1 MVIFIMLLLTGC
13 AEESTATIV
22 QVATLTPISAS
33 TRPATPQPAS
43 PTFCRPSDLVAISL
57 WELDGSG
64 ASSGVIVFT
73 NQSPNNCILQGK
85 PDQIQFINAKGLV
98 LFTTTPLQE
107 NSVANLILR
116 PGEKANV
123 ALVWTNWCRPDQPI
137 DGFSIKISLTGGTGQ
152 ITAPSVATNNVP
164 AFRGPACNSTQLP
177 TYLEIGQFQAGSG
190 NRLVQIATASVP
202 LYTPDLPATLT
213 AGVPSTF
220 TAIALT
226 YRAVPTPLPTP
237 TIPSGTQACQ
247 AADLQGK
254 VYWQG
259 AGGSMVGGIDF
270 TNHSAKSCSLTG
282 VPPVQL
288 LDKDGQLLPLIVD
301 GPICFSCPFIPTEY
315 VRGYLD
321 GLKVGVIAIKP
332 GEIAQVMLFWSNW
345 CSPKPAL
352 PITVRVTL
360 PVNSQQI
367 NIPALELDSIK
378 PLASFPRCD
387 VPESSSGLTVG
398 PFELLK
404 Q

>member
-1 MVIFIMLLLTGC
+1 MLTVIMLLLTGC

-22 QVATLTPISAS
+22 QVAALTPTPAS
-33 TRPATPQPAS
+33 TMPSTSNPVS
-43 PTFCRPSDLVAISL
+43 STFCRPSDLLAISL
-57 WELDGSG
+57 WEKGGTGLLD
-64 ASSGVIVFT
+64 GVIVFT
-73 NQSPNNCILQGK
+73 NQSRNACVVRGK
-85 PDQIQFINAKGLV
+85 PTQIEFMNAKGLV
-98 LFTTTPLQE
+98 MFTTAPMPE
-107 NSVANLILR
+107 NSVAEIILR

-123 ALVWTNWCRPDQPI
+123 ALVWSNWCREI
-137 DGFSIKISLTGGTGQ
+137 DDFSLKISLTGGTGQ